1 MTLFPVISGL
11 STSGTAFSPQEI
23 TDEKMNKRYKTLIK
37 RFDAIVL
44 FVVFTMAKVKKKGE
58 NHRSISYGNGFIL
71 YTSA

>member
-1 MTLFPVISGL
+1 MTLFPVIPGL

-44 FVVFTMAKVKKKGE
+44 FVVLLWQKSRKRARTIVAFHTEMV
-58 NHRSISYGNGFIL
+58 
-71 YTSA
+71 